1 MNRWSFR
8 RNHAR
13 HVSDR
18 FGQLAPK
25 VLFCVDSYRY
35 GGRDYDRSAEV
46 ERIIALL
53 PSLEQVIHVPGP
65 AGQAITE
72 GQAWDE
78 VMNNPPVPAAKFE
91 FEQVPF
97 GHPLWPG
104 QARVGWKPCI
114 CAAAR
119 EGAERGRG
127 MGHLLVSCQ
136 TCHVQLRDATFYEPP
151 HDIRCRQAGP
161 WLC

>member
-1 MNRWSFR
+1 MIIFMP
-8 RNHAR
+8 
-13 HVSDR
+13 VS
-18 FGQLAPK
+18 
-25 VLFCVDSYRY
+25 LFEHKPQHC
-35 GGRDYDRSAEV
+35 
-46 ERIIALL
+46 
-53 PSLEQVIHVPGP
+53 
-65 AGQAITE
+65 
-72 GQAWDE
+72 
-78 VMNNPPVPAAKFE
+78 
-91 FEQVPF
+91 PF
-97 GHPLWPG
+97 GHRLWPG

-136 TCHVQLRDATFYEPP
+136 TCHAQLQDATFYEPP

>member
-1 MNRWSFR
+1 MIILMP
-8 RNHAR
+8 
-13 HVSDR
+13 VS
-18 FGQLAPK
+18 
-25 VLFCVDSYRY
+25 LFEHKPQHC
-35 GGRDYDRSAEV
+35 
-46 ERIIALL
+46 
-53 PSLEQVIHVPGP
+53 
-65 AGQAITE
+65 
-72 GQAWDE
+72 
-78 VMNNPPVPAAKFE
+78 
-91 FEQVPF
+91 PF

-127 MGHLLVSCQ
+127 MGHLLVSCHA
-136 TCHVQLRDATFYEPP
+136 CHVQLRDATFYEPP